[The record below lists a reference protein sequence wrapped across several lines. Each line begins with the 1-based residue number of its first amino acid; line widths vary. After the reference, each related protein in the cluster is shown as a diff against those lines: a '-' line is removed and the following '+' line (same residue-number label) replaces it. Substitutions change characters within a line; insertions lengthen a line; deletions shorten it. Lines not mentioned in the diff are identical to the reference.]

1 AARGGPAG
9 RGGGGR
15 PGGGGES
22 AGGRR
27 EAGRGLPPR
36 GGAQACRG
44 GKRNPRDAP
53 PADAEVVLH
62 AQAGE
67 HALLIEVRDCGTG
80 MAPEVLARAGEPF
93 FTTKQPGRGMGLGLF
108 LTRAVLERLRGQLQ
122 LESAQGR
129 GTRALVRLPLV
140 VPAAS
145 PS

>member
-1 AARGGPAG
+1 V
-9 RGGGGR
+9 
-15 PGGGGES
+15 
-22 AGGRR
+22 
-27 EAGRGLPPR
+27 
-36 GGAQACRG
+36 AQAIRG
-44 GKRNPRDAP
+44 VIRNAQDAS

-67 HALLIEVRDCGTG
+67 DALLIEVRDCGIG

-108 LTRAVLERLRGQLQ
+108 LTRAVLERLGGQLQ